1 MHPVSFANTNHD
13 VTDLISHEM
22 IKNKKNLNILRTEHN
37 FSTKFK
43 KFLTCASD
51 DTFENLSFCSGVK
64 L

>member
-51 DTFENLSFCSGVK
+51 DTF
-64 L
+64 